1 MTDEQ
6 IAELVS
12 SIYRDLYGAVGSW
25 EVWKEVRNQLSQR
38 QAGHLEFFHSIHIA
52 LLDSVIL
59 AISRVLD
66 KTQRTMSIPNLVKA
80 RSGLFGCELR
90 QRLDDLSSRSE
101 PTFHKIKQRR
111 DQHIAHQDRK
121 KDDPDNP
128 LDVAEID
135 EFVDSLVGGFREL
148 GGILQSKDYD
158 FEHTRESRKR
168 ETTRVMVDLQKD
180 WENPRPSQRT
190 PQQLG
195 R

>member
-66 KTQRTMSIPNLVKA
+66 KTPRTMSIPNLVKA

-190 PQQLG
+190 QQQLG

>member
-66 KTQRTMSIPNLVKA
+66 KTPRTMSIPNLVKA

-90 QRLDDLSSRSE
+90 QRLETRTETPILPKSSFS
-101 PTFHKIKQRR
+101 
-111 DQHIAHQDRK
+111 
-121 KDDPDNP
+121 
-128 LDVAEID
+128 
-135 EFVDSLVGGFREL
+135 
-148 GGILQSKDYD
+148 
-158 FEHTRESRKR
+158 
-168 ETTRVMVDLQKD
+168 
-180 WENPRPSQRT
+180 
-190 PQQLG
+190 
-195 R
+195 